1 MCPAWG
7 ASTLDLPEL
16 QARRIINRHMWL
28 ARGIGFIPI
37 PLVDMTALIAIQLRM
52 LRLLSANYHVPFYRD
67 IVKKLI
73 SSLLGG
79 IIPTSLA
86 TIVGSGMRLIPVV
99 GPIIGVMS
107 MPVFSAATTLAIGK
121 IFMQHFE
128 SGGTFLDFE
137 PAKVRAFFRQE
148 FEASQERA
156 QEMWEM
162 RHKSG
167 TLPSNGSGTGAHPRS
182 TDR

>member
-1 MCPAWG
+1 
-7 ASTLDLPEL
+7 
-16 QARRIINRHMWL
+16 MWL
-28 ARGIGFIPI
+28 AMGVGLLPI
-37 PLVDMTALIAIQLRM
+37 PLVDMAALIGVQLRM
-52 LRLLSANYHVPFYRD
+52 LRRLSESYHVPFYRD

-86 TIVGSGMRLIPVV
+86 TIVGGGVRLVPVV

-107 MPVFSAATTLAIGK
+107 MPVLSGATTLAIGK

-137 PAKVRAFFRQE
+137 PTKVRAYFRQE
-148 FEASQERA
+148 FEASQARA

-162 RHKSG
+162 RQQSA
-167 TLPSNGSGTGAHPRS
+167 TPPPNGSATAPYPRS
-182 TDR
+182 TER

>member
-1 MCPAWG
+1 
-7 ASTLDLPEL
+7 LDLPES

-28 ARGIGFIPI
+28 AMGVGLLPI
-37 PLVDMTALIAIQLRM
+37 PLVDMAALIGVQLRM
-52 LRLLSANYHVPFYRD
+52 LRLLSANYRVPFYRD

-79 IIPTSLA
+79 IIPASLA
-86 TIVGSGMRLIPVV
+86 TIVGGGMRLVPVV
-99 GPIIGVMS
+99 GPIIGVLS
-107 MPVFSAATTLAIGK
+107 MPVFSGATTLAIGK
-121 IFMQHFE
+121 IFLQHFE

-137 PAKVRAFFRQE
+137 PAKVRAYFRQE

-162 RHKSG
+162 RQRPG
-167 TLPSNGSGTGAHPRS
+167 TPPPINPVTGP
-182 TDR
+182 TP

>member
-1 MCPAWG
+1 M
-7 ASTLDLPEL
+7 EL
-16 QARRIINRHMWL
+16 SESQARRIINRHMWL
-28 ARGIGFIPI
+28 AMGVGLIPI

-52 LRLLSANYHVPFYRD
+52 LRLLSVNYHVPFYRD

-107 MPVFSAATTLAIGK
+107 MPVFAGATTLAIGK

-137 PAKVRAFFRQE
+137 PAKVRAYFRQE
-148 FEASQERA
+148 FDASQERA

-162 RHKSG
+162 RQKSG
-167 TLPSNGSGTGAHPRS
+167 TLPPNGSALGPHPRS
-182 TDR
+182 TER